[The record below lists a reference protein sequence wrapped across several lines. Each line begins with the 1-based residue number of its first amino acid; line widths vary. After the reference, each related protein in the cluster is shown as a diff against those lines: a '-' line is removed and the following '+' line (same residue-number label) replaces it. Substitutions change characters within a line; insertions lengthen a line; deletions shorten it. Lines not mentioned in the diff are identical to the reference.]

1 MEKNLQTLH
10 SLQLKIMTGYI
21 LLVTL
26 FLSVIIFIYRENTSL
41 IEIDQRAKA
50 VLQQRKLAEDIAVQM
65 LDLALMGEQGLAW
78 DEEDITIYKK
88 KKDTVISSLHR
99 LNEQLRNPD
108 QKKCINSIIELLPA
122 KEMLILSIQDDWYK
136 IRGTHALLQSR
147 IPIIVRNNQQQQEKL
162 TLQIRQNYETN
173 EEKTGGFLGM
183 FRSKKKSRYKAEREN
198 REILLKNQSYSENML
213 RALGSEIARTHMEN
227 TEQLLVH
234 VDSLGVQNCILNKEM
249 YRLTNEFNRISQKIQ
264 QKTTDIYLTEQRRSI
279 KTISGLGIGAV
290 LLACLFYQLLQ
301 RDLKKRHKI
310 HMELEQSNKKN
321 EELLFARK
329 KMMLAIAHDLRSPL
343 AAIKGCAE
351 LLPREKDKI
360 QQEEYAKNIQHSSDY
375 MLTLV
380 NTLIDFYLLDTG
392 RSKPNISIFQL
403 DSFFNEIVQCY
414 NILAQKKKLKLTS
427 EFFGLDVVV
436 SGDRSG
442 IRQILDNLLSNAIK
456 FTQEGNIHLNAEY
469 VNGELRFGVKD
480 TGVGITEE
488 EKERIFIAFE
498 RLDNARNMSGFG
510 LGLAVSAKLVSRM
523 AGTITV
529 KSKPQEGSTFM
540 VFLPLPPA
548 NGLTQIDEENIFVDL
563 RLEGIKVLVID
574 DDRIQLNIT
583 KEMLVRNKISCDCCQ
598 TSWELITKLRTQEY
612 ELLISDIQMP
622 ETDGYGILELLRSS
636 NMELAKTIPVL
647 AVTAGEEDESKYVSY
662 GFAGCIHKPF
672 SMDELLN
679 AIIKVANRKDSRTW
693 KPDFSLIFSGEDNRQ
708 EMLQIFITETEKDL
722 KSLIAALKKRDK
734 KSALSILHKNL
745 PLWETVRL
753 DYPLSHLRNL
763 VTCTAKIWTEEE
775 YMEIRKIIK
784 AVKRL
789 VTYAKKYGRLTYEN
803 NSDYRG

>member
-1 MEKNLQTLH
+1 MVNNLHTFH
-10 SLQLKIMTGYI
+10 SLYLKIITGYV
-21 LLVTL
+21 LLLTL
-26 FLSVIIFIYRENTSL
+26 FFTMIIFIYRKNIYL
-41 IEIDQRAKA
+41 IEMDQRAKI
-50 VLQQRKLAEDIAVQM
+50 VLQQRKLAENIAVQM
-65 LDLALMGEQGLAW
+65 LDLALMGEQKLAW
-78 DEEDITIYKK
+78 NEEDITIYKK
-88 KKDTVISSLHR
+88 KKDTIISLLHR

-108 QKKCINSIIELLPA
+108 QKKCINAIIELLPA
-122 KEMLILSIQDDWYK
+122 KEKIILSIQDDWYK
-136 IRGTHALLQSR
+136 IRRTHILLQSR
-147 IPIIVRNNQQQQEKL
+147 IPIIMRNNQLQQKKL
-162 TLQIRQNYETN
+162 PHQIYETN
-173 EEKTGGFLGM
+173 EEKTSCFLEM
-183 FRSKKKSRYKAEREN
+183 FRSKKNSRYKVERKK

-213 RALGSEIARTHMEN
+213 RSLSSEIARTHMEN

-234 VDSLGVQNCILNKEM
+234 VDSLGIQNCILNKEM
-249 YRLTNEFNRISQKIQ
+249 CRLTNEFNRISQKIQ
-264 QKTTDIYLTEQRRSI
+264 QKTADIYLTEQRRSI

-290 LLACLFYQLLQ
+290 LLACLFYLLLQ

-310 HMELEQSNKKN
+310 HMDLEQSNKKN

-351 LLPREKDKI
+351 LLSREKDKI

-456 FTQEGNIHLNAEY
+456 FTQEGYIHLNAEY

-523 AGTITV
+523 AGTIKV

-672 SMDELLN
+672 SVNELLN

-722 KSLIAALKKRDK
+722 KSLIAALKKQDK